1 MSKSIDGLKN
11 AIQRGMTARPENGG
25 FPFLAASL
33 YEAGVLRNEW
43 FLPSCQSIYITRE
56 GAVMAQATPLL
67 SGFVDIPHFDPD
79 ALKRALRAD
88 QRGQSTFLEFLL
100 GIWEAG
106 TVRYE
111 IDFTTCTVTYY
122 GVAGE
127 FFTEEYPALCLLV

>member
-1 MSKSIDGLKN
+1 MSKSIDGLKH
-11 AIQRGMTARPENGG
+11 AIQRGMTARPEEGG

-33 YEAGVLRNEW
+33 HDAGVLRNEW

-67 SGFVDIPHFDPD
+67 SGFADVAVFDPD

-88 QRGQSTFLEFLL
+88 QRGQSTFREFLQA
-100 GIWEAG
+100 IWDAG

-111 IDFTTCTVTYY
+111 IDFASHTVTYW
-122 GVAGE
+122 GVEGE
-127 FFTEEYPALCLLV
+127 TFTEEYPALCLLN